1 MRDAGMSGADENM
14 NIYGKPYG
22 NQSSLGS
29 PLSRGQNIA
38 MLDYSSRQQAMSRL
52 NKQTRQ
58 PDPIIIN
65 NQTAEDSAADI
76 SQSHISNMGDP
87 GLSLLYPSIS

>member
-1 MRDAGMSGADENM
+1 MRQMQERGLLG
-14 NIYGKPYG
+14 P
-22 NQSSLGS
+22 QSSAPVGRMS
-29 PLSRGQNIA
+29 DNIA